1 MIDRCGG
8 GVVLF
13 RRARAFRD
21 RRRGVVAGG
30 FFRSGRD
37 RASEELLGRDFPGEL
52 HRNGFGR
59 WAAPLREVR
68 RQMVFLNN
76 LLDLEKYRAMLG
88 AFSALACSPK
98 RSSGPPGFGRGGP
111 IGLERIWFHCFE
123 RFPRVGGCSW
133 SHAEVRDCWSVF
145 PSGEKQLKTTGT
157 EDRDTA
163 VSRGR
168 RAIRFG
174 GSEKLACSERKENTL
189 RK

>member
-1 MIDRCGG
+1 
-8 GVVLF
+8 VVPF
-13 RRARAFRD
+13 RRAQAFRD

-30 FFRSGRD
+30 FFRSGRE
-37 RASEELLGRDFPGEL
+37 RASEGLLGRDFPGEPY
-52 HRNGFGR
+52 RSGFGR
-59 WAAPLREVR
+59 RAASLREVR
-68 RQMVFLNN
+68 RQMVFLNK

-88 AFSALACSPK
+88 AFSALAYSPK
-98 RSSGPPGFGRGGP
+98 RSSEPPGFGRGGP
-111 IGLERIWFHCFE
+111 IGLERIWFHCFG
-123 RFPRVGGCSW
+123 RFPQVGGCSW
-133 SHAEVRDCWSVF
+133 SHVEVRDCWSVF